1 MNKQTDELNGVF
13 DYVVSEYHAC
23 VSKVAK
29 KYNLYVG
36 QTEVL
41 FLLDEK
47 TNRSQKEL
55 AGELGVSKAT
65 IGVSLRRMESA
76 GLINRI
82 TDAKDARCIRISLTD
97 KGIDICE
104 KCQKAYSDIYSAMF
118 SSMNDKK
125 RKDAFDILGKM
136 GKSLVAVQKKL

>member
-1 MNKQTDELNGVF
+1 MTKQRDELNVVF
-13 DYVVSEYHAC
+13 DCIINEYRAC
-23 VSKVAK
+23 ISKVAK

-41 FLLDEK
+41 FLLDAK

-76 GLINRI
+76 GLINRV
-82 TDAKDARCIRISLTD
+82 TDSKDARCIRVSLTS
-97 KGIDICE
+97 KGLDVCN
-104 KCQKAYSDIYSAMF
+104 KCKKAYSDIYSSMF
-118 SSMNDKK
+118 GSMTEKR
-125 RKDAFDILGKM
+125 RKDALDILGKM
-136 GKSLVAVQKKL
+136 GKSLVAVKKKL